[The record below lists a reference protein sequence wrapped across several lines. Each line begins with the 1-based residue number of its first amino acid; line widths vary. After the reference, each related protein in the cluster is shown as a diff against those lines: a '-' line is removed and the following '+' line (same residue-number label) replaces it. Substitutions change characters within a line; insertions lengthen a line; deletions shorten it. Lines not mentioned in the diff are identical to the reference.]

1 MKHIQ
6 DGIKPGPIIDFIV
19 AGQNLMTTL
28 STLLINSILVVGMF
42 FYQLFTLQPAFVVD
56 RVPSI
61 LLSYSVVFHACSFD
75 TLKLLISFQNYFLE
89 KLINMI
95 GS

>member
-6 DGIKPGPIIDFIV
+6 DRIKPGPIIDFIV

-61 LLSYSVVFHACSFD
+61 LLSILLFSMPVL
-75 TLKLLISFQNYFLE
+75 LKLYSPSPISRTIFRKVN
-89 KLINMI
+89 
-95 GS
+95 